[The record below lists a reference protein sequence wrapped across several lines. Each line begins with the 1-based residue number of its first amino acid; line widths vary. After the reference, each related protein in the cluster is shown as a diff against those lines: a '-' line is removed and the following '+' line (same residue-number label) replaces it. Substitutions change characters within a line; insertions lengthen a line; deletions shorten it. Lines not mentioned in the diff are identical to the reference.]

1 MGDKFFTRRK
11 VLYVYVLRAATT
23 YIDQRV
29 FMLSS
34 GKAVH
39 KLQQTWQCVQG
50 LFGRRKKKFT
60 AQKEKLTMCIHDH
73 LGPAIFK
80 RKKITTFFVRQIDGK

>member
-1 MGDKFFTRRK
+1 
-11 VLYVYVLRAATT
+11 
-23 YIDQRV
+23 
-29 FMLSS
+29 MLSS

-39 KLQQTWQCVQG
+39 KLQQTSQCVQG
-50 LFGRRKKKFT
+50 LFGRRKKNLQ

-80 RKKITTFFVRQIDGK
+80 RKKITTFFVRQCDTLCVCAVELHLFYASCAYFA